1 MITSTSYY
9 IGNIEI
15 PNVAT
20 SAVPNANKV
29 GKNTKLNLFISQ
41 YEADV
46 SSKIFGSALDAEFQT
61 HLEVKENATLQ
72 TVKDASDQKWKDLF
86 SGKTYTKDNQVL
98 RYRGLIF
105 TEGTTPRSLFS
116 EYIFKQFF
124 QDDMT
129 QYGGIGLQIE
139 EAKNAKRASY
149 TPKAV
154 QAYNRF
160 YELTVG
166 NIDNPKQTSGFR
178 SLYQFIRDMN
188 ELDDTIYTNWMPYC
202 FPKLNIMGI

>member
-1 MITSTSYY
+1 MITSTSNFV
-9 IGNIEI
+9 GNIEI

-20 SAVPNANKV
+20 SAVPNASKV
-29 GKNTKLNLFISQ
+29 GKNTKLNLYISQ
-41 YEADV
+41 YEVDV
-46 SSKIFGSALDAEFQT
+46 SSKMFGYALDTEFRT
-61 HLEVKENATLQ
+61 HLEVKLGQTLE
-72 TVKDASDQKWKDLF
+72 TIKDASDQKWKDLF
-86 SGKTYTKDNQVL
+86 SGKTYTKDGLTL

-124 QDDMT
+124 KDDMT

-149 TPKAV
+149 APKAV
-154 QAYNRF
+154 EAYNRF

-166 NIDNPKQTSGFR
+166 KNDDPKQTSGFR
-178 SLYQFIRDMN
+178 SLYQFIKDMN
-188 ELDDTIYTNWMPYC
+188 ELDSTTYENWMPYC
-202 FPKLNIMGI
+202 FPKGNIMGI